1 VSVTHEW
8 SHLNTN
14 FGVRIWIDNVE
25 ALNFDAVDW
34 WLRTPTVLQFGQWL
48 QNAAIGRDSHRD
60 GARILHLESQV
71 QRLQEALTASVNER
85 RENDLTQQV
94 TKFALAF
101 GYPVRTRITE
111 PTADEAAL
119 RLRLITEEFLELLE
133 AHGAPGLIRS
143 EIWDRVTKWVE
154 WQRGGPGFRVDIVK
168 AADALADIDY
178 VVEGTRLTYGIP
190 RQAVANEVQRS
201 NMAKAG
207 GTHDPVTGKL
217 QKPPGWTPPDIDGVL
232 ARYR

>member
-1 VSVTHEW
+1 VS
-8 SHLNTN
+8 
-14 FGVRIWIDNVE
+14 
-25 ALNFDAVDW
+25 
-34 WLRTPTVLQFGQWL
+34 TVLKMNGPIGTWVE
-48 QNAAIGRDSHRD
+48 NAEAPPSDDELIDQQRARIHELEQRVAQLLTENGAMILTLARL
-60 GARILHLESQV
+60 GARCEYAVNQV
-71 QRLQEALTASVNER
+71 TELQTAATSAVNER

-111 PTADEAAL
+111 PTADEVAL
-119 RLRLITEEFLELLE
+119 RLQLITEEFLELLE

-143 EIWDRVTKWVE
+143 EIWERVTKWVE

-168 AADALADIDY
+168 AADALADMDF
-178 VVEGTRLTYGIP
+178 VNEGHRLTMGIP
-190 RQAVANEVQRS
+190 RQAVANEVSRS
-201 NMAKAG
+201 NLAKVG
-207 GTHDPVTGKL
+207 GEHDTNGKL